1 MINKVILV
9 GNTGADP
16 EIRSLPSGSKV
27 ASLRMATSRR
37 YRTKAG
43 EDREETQWHRIECF
57 GKDAEFVEQYVRKG
71 ARLYVEGRIE
81 YRQYEDRDGNT
92 RYMTEIKA
100 GWPDGD
106 IRLLDSRREG
116 TPGPAAKAAGNDA
129 IDVSADLPTI
139 DISDLPDVG

>member
-9 GNTGADP
+9 GNVGADP
-16 EIRSLPSGSKV
+16 EVRSLPSGSRV

-71 ARLYVEGRIE
+71 AKLYVEGRIE

-100 GWPDGD
+100 GWPGGD
-106 IRLLDSRREG
+106 IRLLDSRRDSGGGE
-116 TPGPAAKAAGNDA
+116 PAAKGGAKEA

-139 DISDLPDVG
+139 DISDLPGA